1 MLEAPVIRVGALRQR
16 VEKAFVP
23 GRAASPTTRGSVVIR
38 PAGGADAVWLASGP
52 LRWQGSP
59 DSRAEATAA
68 LRAALADYAG
78 FPPGIDFGAGS
89 PVITGAD
96 VHVLEVASTAE
107 QEVLCNLIREHVPL
121 LIALTGRPSLRSA
134 APVGSHRLA
143 NSHVQ
148 VAARY
153 LDSTSP
159 QHLARVT
166 AELRRR
172 DGIMAIDRMD
182 VFPSVEADG
191 TLTVTVGCIDAAVS
205 LAATRAH
212 ALLLAA
218 FGVRA
223 RRLVRA
229 GARTANPD
237 QALLEENRARAIA
250 RGIRARLTLERR
262 DQAAD
267 QQPARVLARELLVD
281 SLAVELDNL
290 QATAAEL
297 FPLIALLDLAE
308 SGVGRI
314 DSEDAL
320 LSGWARTQGPHFS
333 RIAADMLLDDR
344 AGGPCLSTALQVA
357 PGRTQV
363 LLDEWAAAI
372 ARRRGVDA
380 EGRAIAPRRGRP
392 AKHTDQRQPGQNK
405 PGQGGRPAQRKRE
418 PRATPGGSA

>member
-1 MLEAPVIRVGALRQR
+1 MLEEPVIRVGALRQR

-23 GRAASPTTRGSVVIR
+23 SQGASPTTRGGVVVR
-38 PAGGADAVWLASGP
+38 PAAGADDIWMASLP
-52 LRWQGSP
+52 LVWQGSP

-68 LRAALADYAG
+68 LRAVLAGYAG
-78 FPPGIDFGAGS
+78 FPSGVAFDAGS
-89 PVITGAD
+89 PVTTGAD

-107 QEVLCNLIREHVPL
+107 QEVLCNLVREHVPL
-121 LIALTGRPSLRSA
+121 LIALTGRPSPRRA
-134 APVGSHRLA
+134 ALVGSHRLA
-143 NSHVQ
+143 NSHAQ

-159 QHLARVT
+159 RHLARVA

-191 TLTVTVGCIDAAVS
+191 TLTVTVRCVDAAAS
-205 LAATRAH
+205 LAGTRAH
-212 ALLLAA
+212 SLLLAA

-229 GARTANPD
+229 GARAANPR

-250 RGIRARLTLERR
+250 RGLRARLTFEQPGQ
-262 DQAAD
+262 DSY
-267 QQPARVLARELLVD
+267 QQPARGSARELLVE

-290 QATAAEL
+290 QASAAEL

-320 LSGWARTQGPHFS
+320 LRGWAHTQGPHFP

-344 AGGPCLSTALQVA
+344 PGGPCLDTALQVA

-363 LLDEWAAAI
+363 LLDEWTAAI
-372 ARRRGVDA
+372 AERRGVDA
-380 EGRAIAPRRGRP
+380 EGRAVALRRGRP
-392 AKHTDQRQPGQNK
+392 GKHAGQRQPGQNK
-405 PGQGGRPAQRKRE
+405 PGQGKRPAQRKRQ
-418 PRATPGGSA
+418 PHPAPGGRL